1 MSDPITILGISTLSA
16 LLALVVMG
24 SLARN
29 GIPGSREWC
38 WANAALAIGLILGL
52 TRAHSPAIL
61 SIVLANAAIGAASFL
76 QLVGMRRFFRRHT
89 NMALLSAIYV
99 GMVCLI
105 VYFQYVDE
113 RFTIRVAVYS
123 AYHAIMSCALGT
135 TVILNR
141 PADRPKYAYGFMI
154 GITYASVAV
163 NAIRG
168 VVYLFGM
175 APPGGPLTPTP
186 LHVFFLGVGTMAAPA
201 LTIGMVMMAHDRM
214 SAVLERHANIDYL
227 TDLPGRRAFI
237 ERAANECARAQRFSR
252 PLTIAILDIDFFKQ
266 INDSHGHAG
275 GDDVLVH
282 FAALLRSST
291 RASDTAGRIGGEE
304 FALLLPETSGHAAHQ
319 VLERV
324 RDRLAARPCV
334 VGQRQVVCTF
344 SAGVAQMSDGESLD
358 SLMER
363 ADRALYRAKQGGR
376 DQTVH
381 SQKPP
386 IGTLRTAHSQTQ
398 ERRQNAS

>member
-16 LLALVVMG
+16 VLALIVMG

-38 WANAALAIGLILGL
+38 WANATLAIGMVLAL
-52 TRAHSPAIL
+52 TRATSPAIL
-61 SIVLANAAIGAASFL
+61 SIVLANAAIGATALL

-89 NMALLSAIYV
+89 NMVLLSIVYV

-105 VYFQYVDE
+105 IYFQYVNE
-113 RFTIRVAVYS
+113 RFALRVLVFS
-123 AYHAIMSCALGT
+123 VYHAGMSFALGT
-135 TVILNR
+135 TVFLNR
-141 PADRPKYAYGFMI
+141 PPERPKYAYAFMI
-154 GITYASVAV
+154 GIAYASAVV
-163 NAIRG
+163 NAVRG
-168 VVYLFGM
+168 VVYLMGI

-214 SAVLERHANIDYL
+214 SAILERHANIDYL

-237 ERAANECARAQRFSR
+237 ERAANECARAQRFVR

-266 INDSHGHAG
+266 INDSYGHAG

-304 FALLLPETSGHAAHQ
+304 FALLLPETSGLSAHQ

-324 RDRLAARPCV
+324 RDRLSARPCV
-334 VGQRQVVCTF
+334 IGQRQVICTF
-344 SAGVAQMSDGESLD
+344 SAGVAQMAEGESLD

-381 SQKPP
+381 SQKHA
-386 IGTLRTAHSQTQ
+386 IGVNAAQSP
-398 ERRQNAS
+398 EPGRRQTTL